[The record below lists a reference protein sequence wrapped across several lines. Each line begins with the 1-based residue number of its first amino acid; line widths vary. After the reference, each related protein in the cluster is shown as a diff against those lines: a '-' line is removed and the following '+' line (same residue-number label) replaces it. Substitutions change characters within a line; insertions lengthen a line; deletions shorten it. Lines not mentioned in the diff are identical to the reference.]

1 VRLIYRLKHDGRD
14 QFSSPS
20 HDELQLEQHS
30 RHNSGIRRY
39 IMNTSLVELRGTELI
54 SGP

>member
-1 VRLIYRLKHDGRD
+1 MRLIHQLKQDGRD

-20 HDELQLEQHS
+20 HDELQLEQQS

-39 IMNTSLVELRGTELI
+39 IMYTSLVELRGTELI

>member
-1 VRLIYRLKHDGRD
+1 MRLIHQLKQGGRD
-14 QFSSPS
+14 QASSPS
-20 HDELQLEQHS
+20 HDELQLEQQP

-39 IMNTSLVELRGTELI
+39 IMNTSLIELRGTELI